1 MTRSRRSLLAVA
13 GLAAGLSAM
22 PAPGRARAAWRPAR
36 PVSFVNGF
44 APGSTIDI
52 VARLVARE
60 MEPRLGQ
67 PVVVESRPG
76 ASGNIAVQHVLR
88 QPADGQTI
96 GFAAITLGTNP
107 HLMSVGYDPQRDIR
121 MVSRISTVP
130 VAVIVSTRAPF
141 ATLPEMIA
149 FGQANREGVLLGHGG
164 TGTSGFLAAQLL
176 ARAARFVP
184 LMVPYTGSAP
194 VFQAMLAGTLH
205 GTVAPVD
212 ASLPGQVAG
221 GAMRVLAIMQETRIA
236 LLPDVPTT
244 REFGFGPE
252 VDFRSWHGV
261 MVRSGVPVEA
271 MEAYFAAVT
280 AAVGTPA
287 VREGLL
293 RAGIEPAPSA
303 SIDEAQAFY
312 LGELARWGELI
323 QAIGLRPA

>member
-1 MTRSRRSLLAVA
+1 MRPRRRTLLAA
-13 GLAAGLSAM
+13 ASLATGLAAL
-22 PAPGRARAAWRPAR
+22 PAPGRAQPAWRPAR

-44 APGSTIDI
+44 ATGSTIDI

-76 ASGNIAVQHVLR
+76 ASGNIAMQHVLR
-88 QPADGQTI
+88 QPADGHTI

-107 HLMSVGYDPQRDIR
+107 HLMDVGYDPQRDIR

-130 VAVIVSTRAPF
+130 VAVIVSARAPF

-149 FGQANREGVLLGHGG
+149 FGRANREGVLLGHGG

-176 ARAARFVP
+176 ARAAGFVP

-212 ASLPGQVAG
+212 ASLRGRSPAG
-221 GAMRVLAIMQETRIA
+221 RCACSR
-236 LLPDVPTT
+236 
-244 REFGFGPE
+244 
-252 VDFRSWHGV
+252 
-261 MVRSGVPVEA
+261 
-271 MEAYFAAVT
+271 
-280 AAVGTPA
+280 
-287 VREGLL
+287 
-293 RAGIEPAPSA
+293 
-303 SIDEAQAFY
+303 
-312 LGELARWGELI
+312 
-323 QAIGLRPA
+323 